1 MLILTEVQSYE
12 RICGTL
18 ETIAKRKG
26 LSLDMV
32 VYDLDKKFHLEI
44 NKGHLSRW
52 ENGKNDP
59 SVRFVSYLTQYY
71 GVSVDYLI
79 GLTDNRTPADLLAHR
94 RKSN

>member
-1 MLILTEVQSYE
+1 MKELGERLKQLRYE
-12 RICGTL
+12 
-18 ETIAKRKG
+18 KD

-32 VYDLDKKFHLEI
+32 VYDLAKKYNIEI

-52 ENGKNDP
+52 ENDKNDP
-59 SVRFVSYLTQYY
+59 SVRFVSYLAQYY

>member
-1 MLILTEVQSYE
+1 MKELGE
-12 RICGTL
+12 RL
-18 ETIAKRKG
+18 KQLRSEKD

-32 VYDLDKKFHLEI
+32 VYDLTKKYNIEI

-52 ENGKNDP
+52 ENDKNDP
-59 SVRFVSYLTQYY
+59 SVRFVSYLAQYY
-71 GVSVDYLI
+71 GVSVDCLI

>member
-1 MLILTEVQSYE
+1 MKEFAE
-12 RICGTL
+12 RL
-18 ETIAKRKG
+18 KQLRSEKG

-32 VYDLDKKFHLEI
+32 VYDLDK
-44 NKGHLSRW
+44 
-52 ENGKNDP
+52 NDP
-59 SVRFVSYLTQYY
+59 SIRFAAYLAQYY

>member
-1 MLILTEVQSYE
+1 MKEFAE
-12 RICGTL
+12 RL
-18 ETIAKRKG
+18 KQLRSEKG

-52 ENGKNDP
+52 ANDKNDP
-59 SVRFVSYLTQYY
+59 SIRFAAYLAQYY
-71 GVSVDYLI
+71 GVSLDYLL
-79 GLTDNRTPADLLAHR
+79 GLTDTKAPADLLAHR